1 MCVIGYN
8 KSMKTPTV
16 KITRANDRF
25 EIWARAIREEI
36 KPDEDGDVRAISA
49 VIASFTRLVY
59 PSEIKI
65 FMDWCGKNGYQD
77 LCDEFNTWHF

>member
-49 VIASFTRLVY
+49 VIVSFTRLVY
-59 PSEIKI
+59 PSGNKN
-65 FMDWCGKNGYQD
+65 FYGLVRKNGYQD
-77 LCDEFNTWHF
+77 LCDEFNTWHI